1 MKYKVAI
8 FTTSRAEFGI
18 FYQLLRQLAMDEDTE
33 PVLFVGG
40 AHLALEYGKT
50 IEEIN
55 NLDIHVSDTFDYL
68 LNGDDSYSMAKSFAI
83 ANYELARI
91 FENHKFDFTCI
102 LGDRFEL
109 LAVVSNSIVFKVPI
123 IHIAGGDE
131 TEGSIDNQIR
141 HMITKA
147 AHLHFVSCEEYAEN
161 LRKMCETAQRI
172 FNTGSLNIDNVVKH
186 DRVSR
191 EELFEKLNLDVQK
204 KTILMTYHPVTL
216 EYSVSHIQQIKNV
229 FEALESFDFQ
239 IMVTAPNVD
248 VDRDQ
253 IIAVINA
260 NKIKNPNMHYVE
272 SLGFNQYHNLIPYC
286 EFIIGNSSSGI
297 SEVPYFKVPSIN
309 VGDRQ
314 KGRILHE
321 SVIEADYSV
330 VGIQAAIRRAILPD
344 FRKGLTAMHFKFGD
358 GHAAERMVKIIK
370 DTKIDQDFMRKRLDI
385 PS

>member
-1 MKYKVAI
+1 MVKY
-8 FTTSRAEFGI
+8 
-18 FYQLLRQLAMDEDTE
+18 
-33 PVLFVGG
+33 
-40 AHLALEYGKT
+40 
-50 IEEIN
+50 
-55 NLDIHVSDTFDYL
+55 
-68 LNGDDSYSMAKSFAI
+68 
-83 ANYELARI
+83 
-91 FENHKFDFTCI
+91 
-102 LGDRFEL
+102 
-109 LAVVSNSIVFKVPI
+109 
-123 IHIAGGDE
+123 
-131 TEGSIDNQIR
+131 
-141 HMITKA
+141 
-147 AHLHFVSCEEYAEN
+147 
-161 LRKMCETAQRI
+161 
-172 FNTGSLNIDNVVKH
+172 